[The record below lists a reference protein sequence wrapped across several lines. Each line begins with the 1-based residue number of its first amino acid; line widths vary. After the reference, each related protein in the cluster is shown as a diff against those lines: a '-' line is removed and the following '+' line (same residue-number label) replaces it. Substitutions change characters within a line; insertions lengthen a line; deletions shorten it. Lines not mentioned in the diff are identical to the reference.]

1 MLILL
6 TNDILVIMPIPSVRM
21 NLVDNPSPFI
31 TRIYW
36 YSYCYERFVKGEG
49 LTDQF
54 FGSWLSLRWN
64 ISMRSRKMVRRLSEK
79 KEVQMRTPCW
89 VLPIVSRG

>member
-31 TRIYW
+31 TRIY
-36 YSYCYERFVKGEG
+36 
-49 LTDQF
+49 
-54 FGSWLSLRWN
+54 
-64 ISMRSRKMVRRLSEK
+64 
-79 KEVQMRTPCW
+79 
-89 VLPIVSRG
+89 